1 MRPSRLLVVVPAAV
15 LLAAGCGGGST
26 TGTGT
31 PAAASAAPAPATG
44 SSSTGG
50 ELAALPAAEI
60 LTRATAALK
69 AADSVRI
76 KGQGGEG
83 TGRFA
88 IDLRYTGGD
97 SAGTL
102 GVGGHTIELRK
113 IGRTVY
119 LKGGRAFWTGN
130 GGGAAAQLLAGKWL
144 KTPLTDQRFS
154 GLSQLTDL
162 DKAADGIL
170 DPDGAIEKGG
180 TRSVNGVPAIGLTSK
195 GKGAGTLFVATTGE
209 PYPLRIEPAAGSGEK
224 GALDFG
230 KYGEQATVRP
240 PPTDQVVDVS
250 KLPGN

>member
-76 KGQGGEG
+76 KGQ
-83 TGRFA
+83 
-88 IDLRYTGGD
+88 
-97 SAGTL
+97 
-102 GVGGHTIELRK
+102 
-113 IGRTVY
+113 
-119 LKGGRAFWTGN
+119 
-130 GGGAAAQLLAGKWL
+130 AGKWL

-230 KYGEQATVRP
+230 EYGEQATVRP